1 MNLGMLKLFKLFFI
15 FLLLQNLHANSSDL
29 NFKLI
34 KKGIQD
40 DNTLLI
46 VGGIQGDE
54 PGGFMAA
61 SLIATHY
68 EITKGSVWIVP
79 NLNFNSII
87 KRSRGPFGDMNR
99 KFAYI
104 SDKDPDFDDVERI
117 KELIKKPEV
126 KLILNLHD
134 GSGYFRKKY
143 IDKKHSPYKWG
154 QSSIIDQ
161 SSLDIPMYGNLEE
174 ISKRICKKVNANL
187 IRKEDIY
194 HTHNTKTKLGDKEME
209 KTLTYYA
216 INNGKAAF
224 GNEASKELPV
234 HERTYYHL
242 LALEE
247 YMSVMGIEFKRK
259 FDLKPLA
266 LRNVINNDIYISF
279 YDDKIKLPLS
289 QVRSH
294 ISYFPIKKDGSLDFK
309 PSSPIMTV
317 IKNNNS
323 TYSIHYGNRRL
334 SILKPDFLDVG
345 ENNGNVKFKIDGE
358 ERDIEIGS
366 VIDVTNSFYVYPN
379 NYRVNV
385 IGYIHNNRKNE
396 AGLKI
401 RKKDIVKR
409 FSVDR
414 KGELYR
420 VEFYNKDDNKF
431 QGMVL
436 INFSK
441 NFYEEMVSN
450 KAGEF
455 PAKL

>member
-1 MNLGMLKLFKLFFI
+1 MNLGMLKLFRFLVI
-15 FLLLQNLHANSSDL
+15 FLLLQSLHANSSDL

-61 SLIATHY
+61 SLISTHY
-68 EITKGSVWIVP
+68 EITKGSVWVVP

-104 SDKDPDFDDVERI
+104 SEEDPDYLDIKRI

-134 GSGYFRKKY
+134 GSGFFRKKFVDDY
-143 IDKKHSPYKWG
+143 HSPYRWG

-161 SSLDIPMYGNLEE
+161 SSINVSAYGNLEE
-174 ISKRICKKVNANL
+174 IASRICEKVNSNL
-187 IRKEDIY
+187 IREEDIY
-194 HTHNTKTKLGDKEME
+194 HLHNTKTKLGDKEME

-247 YMSVMGIEFKRK
+247 YMKVMGIEFKRK
-259 FDLKPLA
+259 FDLQPLA
-266 LRNVINNDIYISF
+266 LRNVIDNDIYISF

-289 QVRSH
+289 QVRSY
-294 ISYFPIKKDGSLDFK
+294 ISYFPVKKDGTLDFK
-309 PSSPIMTV
+309 PSSPVMTV
-317 IKNNNS
+317 INNNNS
-323 TYSIHYGNRRL
+323 TYSIHYGNRKL
-334 SILKPDFLDVG
+334 SILEADFLDVD
-345 ENNGNVKFKIDGE
+345 EVKGNIKFKIDGE
-358 ERDIEIGS
+358 EREIEVGS
-366 VIDVTNSFYVYPN
+366 VVDVSKSFYIYPN
-379 NYRVNV
+379 DYRVNV
-385 IGYIHNNRKNE
+385 IGYINKSRKNE
-396 AGLKI
+396 SGIKI
-401 RKKDIVKR
+401 KKSDIVKR

-414 KGELYR
+414 KGQIYR
-420 VEFYNKDDNKF
+420 VEFYNKKDNKF
-431 QGMVL
+431 AGMVL

-441 NFYEEMVSN
+441 NMYEEMVSN
-450 KAGEF
+450 QAGEN